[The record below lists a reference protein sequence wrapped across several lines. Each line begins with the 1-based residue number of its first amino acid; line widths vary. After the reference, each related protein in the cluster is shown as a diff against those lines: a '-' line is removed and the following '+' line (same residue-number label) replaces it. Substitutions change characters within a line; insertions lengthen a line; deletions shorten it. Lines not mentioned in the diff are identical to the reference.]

1 VRAARSGWLVRC
13 AGAALT
19 TGVAV
24 LLATTAARADGDPAS
39 DYLLVQPV
47 FFPFRPA
54 PKPLEQELSAFVKSA
69 NDQGLQVRVAI
80 IQSPHD
86 LGSIPELFGRPD
98 VYARFLSAEISSAW
112 THRVLVVMP
121 NGYGI
126 AAGAHIQNGGS
137 TGHVSRRRDRG
148 FAAACGV
155 VGECRNSDTNG
166 PIARPK
172 SDEHDRPCRGQCP
185 PEMRALPHATAT
197 ASPPVAEFP
206 EPKHSSWRVWIPFT
220 LTSTVFGLRTLI
232 LTVRRVRPSPTSS
245 MPA

>member
-1 VRAARSGWLVRC
+1 MRAARSGWLVRC

-137 TGHVSRRRDRG
+137 TGHVSGGISRADRAVLARLSRPPNATS
-148 FAAACGV
+148 AALV
-155 VGECRNSDTNG
+155 
-166 PIARPK
+166 K
-172 SDEHDRPCRGQCP
+172 SAIGAL
-185 PEMRALPHATAT
+185 RALAARHDVHLALLSQPTPARSSSKPAVPRLVTA
-197 ASPPVAEFP
+197 ALAAMVGLVAGCGWFA
-206 EPKHSSWRVWIPFT
+206 
-220 LTSTVFGLRTLI
+220 LRT
-232 LTVRRVRPSPTSS
+232 RQHR
-245 MPA
+245 A